1 MGPLSSEGVDV
12 GMRTLFLVAAALWCM
27 LVCYAATKSWWD

>member
-1 MGPLSSEGVDV
+1 MGPPSSEGVDV
-12 GMRTLFLVAAALWCM
+12 GTRALFPVAAVLWCM